1 MRRAPLLAL
10 MAATLAAPAAA
21 QDPSPR
27 FGVWKIQSDNPPPS
41 INIMTYEPH
50 GNGGMKITV
59 WSMNSEGESNEWG
72 YTTMFDGEFEPV
84 SGQENAATAVEFV
97 DARTT
102 KISNKRG
109 GRVTQEIINVLSD
122 DGNTINNEY
131 IRIAEDGS
139 RRSSHAVYERVMTDP
154 SQFIGTWEL
163 VSVERQT
170 DPNVWVPAET
180 WSNPVGYIYYDADGN
195 MGGQL
200 TNDPPPPESTE
211 VVGGFVS
218 YFGHYQVNLTNGSVS
233 HHRIGHLDRDQVG
246 TTVTR
251 YAEFNGDILT
261 LTLAPDRALRLNWR
275 RISGGSP

>member
-1 MRRAPLLAL
+1 
-10 MAATLAAPAAA
+10 
-21 QDPSPR
+21 
-27 FGVWKIQSDNPPPS
+27 
-41 INIMTYEPH
+41 
-50 GNGGMKITV
+50 
-59 WSMNSEGESNEWG
+59 
-72 YTTMFDGEFEPV
+72 
-84 SGQENAATAVEFV
+84 
-97 DARTT
+97 
-102 KISNKRG
+102 
-109 GRVTQEIINVLSD
+109 
-122 DGNTINNEY
+122 
-131 IRIAEDGS
+131 
-139 RRSSHAVYERVMTDP
+139 VYERVMTDP